1 MIYCHRKKHKPNV
14 CLATWQVNTYN
25 DILLELL
32 RVSCTFSPNSWGLWF
47 FYSCRSFFFVWQ
59 TPPNGCSCGVEPF
72 QQASLM
78 QGTFPIFCSKFPL
91 FGDWLNI
98 DDFTL
103 PVIMS
108 CPASLLSLSFVS
120 ACLPSFSPLTSSLPF
135 FLVLS
140 FNFMPPALALGPLA
154 SARMALWHTA
164 YQLPWGIGGA
174 PLFLTHKHT
183 QTQMCSLLAPGLS
196 IGIHAELMA
205 INPSR
210 KLIWRAHKD
219 TCCRRRDHMS
229 ERSDVLAQL
238 RLLKNKKPLFPP
250 WIYHICLF

>member
-174 PLFLTHKHT
+174 PLFLTHTDANVQAVSPWAKHRHPCRTYGNKPIQKVDLEST
-183 QTQMCSLLAPGLS
+183 QRHMLS
-196 IGIHAELMA
+196 ETGSYE
-205 INPSR
+205 
-210 KLIWRAHKD
+210 RAQ
-219 TCCRRRDHMS
+219 RRAGS
-229 ERSDVLAQL
+229 T
-238 RLLKNKKPLFPP
+238 
-250 WIYHICLF
+250 

>member
-32 RVSCTFSPNSWGLWF
+32 MVSCTFSPNSWGLWF

-164 YQLPWGIGGA
+164 YQLPWGIGGGTTL
-174 PLFLTHKHT
+174 PDT
-183 QTQMCSLLAPGLS
+183 QTHTDANVQAVSPWAKHRHPCRTYGNKPIQKVDLESTQRHMLS
-196 IGIHAELMA
+196 ETGSYEQAQ
-205 INPSR
+205 R
-210 KLIWRAHKD
+210 RAGS
-219 TCCRRRDHMS
+219 T
-229 ERSDVLAQL
+229 
-238 RLLKNKKPLFPP
+238 
-250 WIYHICLF
+250 